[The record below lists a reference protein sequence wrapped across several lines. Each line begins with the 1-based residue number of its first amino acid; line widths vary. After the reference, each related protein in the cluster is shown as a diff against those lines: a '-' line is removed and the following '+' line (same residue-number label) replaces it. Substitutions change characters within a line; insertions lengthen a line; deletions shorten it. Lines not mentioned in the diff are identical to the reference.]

1 MTVSKHWV
9 GVHGTKIQ
17 TVQWEDG
24 DGNPVGGS
32 ADFYHGNED
41 SHGWPFV
48 ESFRFQEGVISKG
61 VNGLMIEDLIQVLI
75 DRLNYFQK
83 SQFSSDFNA
92 EAVQHLGRA
101 YDSLMKR
108 RYDRER
114 RGVLGK
120 HEA

>member
-17 TVQWEDG
+17 TVQWEDWN
-24 DGNPVGGS
+24 GNPAGGS
-32 ADFYHGNED
+32 ADFYHPNEGGD
-41 SHGWPFV
+41 GHFV
-48 ESFRFQEGVISKG
+48 HHFRFQEGVITEG
-61 VNGLMIEDLIQVLI
+61 VNGLMIEDVIQVLI

-83 SQFSSDFNA
+83 SQFPSDFNA